1 MFKRFTEPTRK
12 VMALANQEAQRLGQE
27 HIGSEHILLGLI
39 QCDGGIALMILKNLQ
54 VDAEHLR
61 SQIDVL
67 IREDADRSGAQT
79 PPRPHANEIVAR
91 AIQEADA
98 QQRPLVDT
106 THVLLGLLH
115 ADHSAI
121 RQMLEKL
128 GVMPE
133 TVHQEV
139 RRLNRAGVDDEPSS

>member
-12 VMALANQEAQRLGQE
+12 VMALANQEAQQLGHK
-27 HIGSEHILLGLI
+27 HIGNEHILLGLI
-39 QCDGGIALMILKNLQ
+39 QCDGAIGLTILKSLH

-61 SQIDVL
+61 SQVDAL
-67 IREDADRSGAQT
+67 LCEDPDRSGAQT
-79 PPRPHANEIVAR
+79 SSRPRANEVVTR

-106 THVLLGLLH
+106 AHILLGLLH
-115 ADHSAI
+115 ADRGAI

-133 TVHQEV
+133 TVRQEV
-139 RRLNRAGVDDEPSS
+139 RRLNRAGVREEPAS